1 MNEGMS
7 PYAIYL
13 IRRVLL
19 KYDGKLKPL
28 FPPGAALV
36 ADPFCD
42 LYEVLKSLYM
52 NEDEYQA
59 ALDKLEKL
67 ANLWKA
73 CDDSSLR
80 QSVEDQILW
89 IFCLKSIA

>member
-1 MNEGMS
+1 
-7 PYAIYL
+7 
-13 IRRVLL
+13 
-19 KYDGKLKPL
+19 
-28 FPPGAALV
+28 
-36 ADPFCD
+36 
-42 LYEVLKSLYM
+42 M

-80 QSVEDQILW
+80 QSAEDQILW